1 MKLFWQYIKSNI
13 KTVLVFLLFS
23 AVFTILFILY
33 KLPIAAVLYAV
44 AICSFFGLIILIFD
58 YRSFMKKHKTLN
70 HLMDEIKVTTE
81 HLPATYGVLEAD
93 YQNIIKTLYE
103 EKLLLADEMERRYTD
118 MTDYYT
124 VWAHQIKTPISSMKL
139 TLQEDHSTEGR
150 ELFEDLQ
157 RIEQYVDM
165 VLCYLRLDAD
175 STDYVIKEYDLDDI
189 VKQAVRKF
197 ASQFIRRKIKLEY
210 EPMKCIVLTDE
221 KWLLFV
227 IEQILS
233 NALKYTKS
241 GTISITLE
249 EGKVLCISDTGIG
262 IEPEDLP
269 RIFEKGYTGY
279 NGRSDKKASG
289 IGLYLCR
296 RICDNLRHTI
306 NAISTIDN
314 GTIIRIGLARDR
326 LEIE

>member
-306 NAISTIDN
+306 NAVSTIDN